1 MNKIKITQFDA
12 SDYLTDEE
20 SITEY
25 LNAVLEEN
33 DSALLLAAL
42 GDIAKAKGMT
52 QIAKDSG
59 LSRESLYKSFAT
71 DAKPRFETIQKV
83 LGALGVSLS
92 VKPNYHLKTQMT
104 S

>member
-12 SDYLTDEE
+12 SDYLTNDVA
-20 SITEY
+20 IAEY

-33 DSALLLAAL
+33 DSALLIAAL

-59 LSRESLYKSFAT
+59 LSRESLYKALTVDS
-71 DAKPRFETIQKV
+71 KPRFETVQKV
-83 LGALGVSLS
+83 LGALGMSLT
-92 VKPNYHLKTQMT
+92 VKTQ
-104 S
+104 SFQPCK

>member
-12 SDYLTDEE
+12 SDYLTNDVA
-20 SITEY
+20 IAEY

-33 DSALLLAAL
+33 DSALLIAAL

-59 LSRESLYKSFAT
+59 LSRESLYKALAPG
-71 DAKPRFETIQKV
+71 AKPRYDTV
-83 LGALGVSLS
+83 LKLAKAAGVKFT
-92 VKPNYHLKTQMT
+92 VEPAHT
-104 S
+104 